1 MFAQRLLALLKKGT
15 RFLNVDET
23 WINAGDMRH
32 RKWRLRGQTNSV
44 NDKQITPRI
53 SVIAAI
59 DTEGEVYLSLSI
71 VNTDEDSFRLFVSK
85 LAAKLNVARPGWK
98 KDTVILIDNAPY
110 HSGQLTRA
118 YFAALGI
125 RTMYSAPYSY
135 SGAPVERYFAALKS
149 TNLNPTMQATGKR

>member
-1 MFAQRLLALLKKGT
+1 MTFFHQFSKML
-15 RFLNVDET
+15 
-23 WINAGDMRH
+23 
-32 RKWRLRGQTNSV
+32 
-44 NDKQITPRI
+44 DK
-53 SVIAAI
+53 
-59 DTEGEVYLSLSI
+59 E
-71 VNTDEDSFRLFVSK
+71 
-85 LAAKLNVARPGWK
+85 RPGWK